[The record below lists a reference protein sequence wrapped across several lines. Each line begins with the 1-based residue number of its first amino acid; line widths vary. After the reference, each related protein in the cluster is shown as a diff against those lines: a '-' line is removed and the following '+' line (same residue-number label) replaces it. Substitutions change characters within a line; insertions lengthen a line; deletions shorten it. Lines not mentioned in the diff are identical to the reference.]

1 MTTVVR
7 TIHIVRKARRKR
19 VVLGPEAPK
28 AKLPGRVPRV
38 ARLMA
43 LAIKYDRLLCKG
55 VVADLSE
62 LARLCQV
69 TQPRM
74 TQIMNLLHLAP
85 DIQEQILDLPAV
97 PKGRDPITER
107 DLRPIAAEPSWTRQ
121 RTAWRAAGYHNGS
134 PRSRPVLRAIR
145 STKGEQRR
153 QFSNRR

>member
-7 TIHIVRKARRKR
+7 TIHITRKARRKR
-19 VVLGPEAPK
+19 VVLGSAAPK
-28 AKLPGRVPRV
+28 AELPGRVPRV

-43 LAIKYDRLLCKG
+43 LAIKYDRLLRKG

-85 DIQEQILDLPAV
+85 DIQEEILFLPQSER
-97 PKGRDPITER
+97 GRDHVHERMLRELTAIPIW
-107 DLRPIAAEPSWTRQ
+107 AAQRHRWKQMASTWT
-121 RTAWRAAGYHNGS
+121 
-134 PRSRPVLRAIR
+134 
-145 STKGEQRR
+145 
-153 QFSNRR
+153 

>member
-7 TIHIVRKARRKR
+7 TIHITRKARRKR

-28 AKLPGRVPRV
+28 AELPGRVPRV
-38 ARLMA
+38 ARLLA
-43 LAIKYDRLLCKG
+43 LAIKYDRLLRKG

-85 DIQEQILDLPAV
+85 DIQEEILNLQPV
-97 PKGRDPITER
+97 STGRDPVTER
-107 DLRPIAAEPSWTRQ
+107 DLRPLAALLSWAQQ
-121 RTAWRAAGYHNGS
+121 RSVWKR
-134 PRSRPVLRAIR
+134 RCDLRAGLV
-145 STKGEQRR
+145 SAKPQQR
-153 QFSNRR
+153 QAT

>member
-7 TIHIVRKARRKR
+7 TIHITRKARRKR

-28 AKLPGRVPRV
+28 AELPGRVPRL

-43 LAIKYDRLLCKG
+43 LAIKYDRLLRKG

-85 DIQEQILDLPAV
+85 DIQEAILLLPSTV
-97 PKGRDPITER
+97 SGREQLTER
-107 DLRPIAAEPSWTRQ
+107 HLRNLTATIRWDKQ
-121 RTAWRAAGYHNGS
+121 RSLWHALTVGSLVIDRPGAG
-134 PRSRPVLRAIR
+134 
-145 STKGEQRR
+145 
-153 QFSNRR
+153 

>member
-7 TIHIVRKARRKR
+7 TIHITRKARRKR

-28 AKLPGRVPRV
+28 AELPGRVPRV

-43 LAIKYDRLLCKG
+43 LAIKYDRLIQKG

-62 LARLCQV
+62 LARLCRV

-85 DIQEQILDLPAV
+85 DIQEQILYLPASS
-97 PKGRDPITER
+97 KGRDAITER
-107 DLRPIAAEPSWTRQ
+107 DLRPIAATASWSQ
-121 RTAWRAAGYHNGS
+121 QRAAW
-134 PRSRPVLRAIR
+134 LAL
-145 STKGEQRR
+145 
-153 QFSNRR
+153 

>member
-7 TIHIVRKARRKR
+7 TIHIARKARRKR

-28 AKLPGRVPRV
+28 PELPGRVPRV

-43 LAIKYDRLLCKG
+43 LAIKYDRLLRKG
-55 VVADLSE
+55 VVADMSE

-97 PKGRDPITER
+97 RKGRDPITER
-107 DLRPIAAEPSWTRQ
+107 DLRPLVALASWRTQRATWRSNARTLGLLSGPS
-121 RTAWRAAGYHNGS
+121 GGGGF
-134 PRSRPVLRAIR
+134 RPPLA
-145 STKGEQRR
+145 
-153 QFSNRR
+153 

>member
-7 TIHIVRKARRKR
+7 TIHITRKARRKR

-28 AKLPGRVPRV
+28 AELPGRVPRL
-38 ARLMA
+38 ARLLA
-43 LAIKYDRLLCKG
+43 LAIKYDRLLLKG

-85 DIQEQILDLPAV
+85 DIQEQILDLPTV

-107 DLRPIAAEPSWTRQ
+107 DLRPLVALASWRKQRATWRSNARTLGLSSGPS
-121 RTAWRAAGYHNGS
+121 GGGGV
-134 PRSRPVLRAIR
+134 RPPLA
-145 STKGEQRR
+145 
-153 QFSNRR
+153 

>member
-7 TIHIVRKARRKR
+7 TIHFAVKSRRKR
-19 VVLGPEAPK
+19 LVVGPETPEA
-28 AKLPGRVPRV
+28 ALPGRVPRV

-43 LAIKYDRLLCKG
+43 LAIKYDGLLRKG

-85 DIQEQILDLPAV
+85 DIQEALLHLPASV
-97 PKGRDPITER
+97 AGRDSLTER
-107 DLRPIAAEPSWTRQ
+107 HLRALAAMVQWDTQ
-121 RTAWRAAGYHNGS
+121 RTHWKVLAKRLSIPHRADAMIDSTRAAKS
-134 PRSRPVLRAIR
+134 AKDSA
-145 STKGEQRR
+145 
-153 QFSNRR
+153 

>member
-7 TIHIVRKARRKR
+7 TIHIARKARRKR
-19 VVLGPEAPK
+19 IVLGPDAPK
-28 AKLPGRVPRV
+28 AELPGRVPRV

-43 LAIKYDRLLCKG
+43 LAIKYDKLLRKG
-55 VVADLSE
+55 LVSDLSE

-107 DLRPIAAEPSWTRQ
+107 DLRPIAAIASWSRQ
-121 RTAWRAAGYHNGS
+121 RHTW
-134 PRSRPVLRAIR
+134 RAIR
-145 STKGEQRR
+145 
-153 QFSNRR
+153 

>member
-7 TIHIVRKARRKR
+7 TIHFAVKSRRKR
-19 VVLGPEAPK
+19 LVVGPETPEAARP
-28 AKLPGRVPRV
+28 ARVPRV

-43 LAIKYDRLLCKG
+43 LAIKYDGLLRKG

-85 DIQEQILDLPAV
+85 DIQEQILCIDASLAEQHRICERAV
-97 PKGRDPITER
+97 RPMC
-107 DLRPIAAEPSWTRQ
+107 LRGDWES
-121 RTAWRAAGYHNGS
+121 
-134 PRSRPVLRAIR
+134 
-145 STKGEQRR
+145 QRR
-153 QFSNRR
+153 GWKALMQ